1 MPSLA
6 LRAMFKISK
15 LFKLTIFFSLLLPL
29 SLYFFLAK
37 GGGQLP
43 PLPPLGS
50 ALVCFT
56 FIPRTGVGIPKTGA
70 SFYRAQ
76 LKLDLNDRQL

>member
-1 MPSLA
+1 LLKGKLHQMPMPSLA

-15 LFKLTIFFSLLLPL
+15 LFKLTIFLSFFLPL
-29 SLYFFLAK
+29 SPLSFFLAK

-50 ALVCFT
+50 ALELLSQPSTV
-56 FIPRTGVGIPKTGA
+56 A
-70 SFYRAQ
+70 LSAQ
-76 LKLDLNDRQL
+76 NFFRSA